1 MENNTNTES
10 NIKSF
15 AMSNFMLQEDLLHI
29 QRHFN
34 VDLGIE
40 KNEDTKI
47 EDDYY
52 PQFDA
57 LYRSHAKQMG
67 KYYELF
73 FCLEKT
79 IRKLVSESLEDTSET
94 NDWWNSNR
102 IPEHIKN
109 EVRKRI
115 EKETDSAVTKRSDD
129 ELDFT
134 TFGELSEIITSNW
147 DTFGSIFTSQKAV
160 QKVMTSLNTLR
171 GPIAHCSMLSED
183 EVLRLKLTIRDW
195 FRLME

>member
-1 MENNTNTES
+1 MENNIGIES
-10 NIKSF
+10 LVKSF

-29 QRHFN
+29 QRDLN
-34 VDLGIE
+34 IDLGVE

-52 PQFDA
+52 PQFDL
-57 LYRSHAKQMG
+57 LYRSQAKQMS

-79 IRKLVSESLEDTSET
+79 IRKLVSESLEEIEET
-94 NDWWNSNR
+94 NEWWNTAR
-102 IPEHIKN
+102 IPEGIKN
-109 EVRKRI
+109 GVGDRI
-115 EKETDSAVTKRSDD
+115 KKEIDSAVTKRSND
-129 ELDFT
+129 ELDYT
-134 TFGELSEIITSNW
+134 TFGELSEIIISNW
-147 DTFGSIFTSQKAV
+147 DIFGSIFNSQKAV

-171 GPIAHCSMLSED
+171 GPIAHCSILSED
-183 EVLRLKLTIRDW
+183 EVLRLKLNIRDW

>member
-10 NIKSF
+10 NVKSF

-34 VDLGIE
+34 IDLGIE
-40 KNEDTKI
+40 KNENTKI

-57 LYRSHAKQMG
+57 VYRSQAKQMG

-79 IRKLVSESLEDTSET
+79 IRKLVSESLEDAGET
-94 NDWWNSNR
+94 NDWWNSYR
-102 IPEHIKN
+102 IPEQIKN
-109 EVRKRI
+109 EVKKRI
-115 EKETDSAVTKRSDD
+115 EKEIDSAVTKRSDD
-129 ELDFT
+129 ELDYT

-147 DTFGSIFTSQKAV
+147 DIFGGIFTSQKAV
-160 QKVMTSLNTLR
+160 QKVMASLNTLR
-171 GPIAHCSMLSED
+171 GPIAHCSLLSED
-183 EVLRLKLTIRDW
+183 EVLRLRLNIRDW